1 MEVVEEG
8 DNDMLRTGQIQIIGP
23 GFDGGHLMRIG
34 VPGDGNCLLHSILHA
49 ISAEYRASADRGL
62 LAKDFRKELRFNV
75 RRLIE
80 VAFEVNSFCRDKAT
94 ADPTY
99 RPRVLAEVGEVIRA
113 SMSPHNQYHA
123 AAGDPYDNR
132 VFYKCGT
139 TKIHKDCAIL
149 VVLKALQ
156 FPMMNE
162 FADLIQGGE
171 IPIEM
176 GPVIAKALPE
186 VLGIPAHNMLF
197 LNSRET
203 LADNNASSIA
213 AFNDGP
219 TILIYYLGGGG
230 QNFGEGDITID
241 GHYEAVGE
249 GELTIV
255 EAPTYTKKTAKG
267 TRRKS
272 RSDPKLFA
280 TLEGHFVFNGATLR
294 AEYEDQI
301 AVLFSL

>member
-1 MEVVEEG
+1 VAGVGLRLFLHAHYVHGRRAGWMQQWGGTAVVTWCVLWLGVWHGVWDLAKLWLLLLVSVNGFFVAWFGALAFLRLDSQRGFVHE
-8 DNDMLRTGQIQIIGP
+8 DAQRRDSDSDDDMLRTGQIQIIGP
-23 GFDGGHLMRIG
+23 GYDGGHLMRIG

-62 LAKDFRKELRFNV
+62 LAKNFRKELRFNV

-99 RPRVLAEVGEVIRA
+99 RPRVLQEVGEVIRA
-113 SMSPHNQYHA
+113 SMSPYNQYHA
-123 AAGDPYDNR
+123 GAGDPYDNR

-162 FADLIQGGE
+162 FADLIQGEE

-176 GPVIAKALPE
+176 GPVIAKALPFFTTS
-186 VLGIPAHNMLF
+186 VPPVMI
-197 LNSRET
+197 
-203 LADNNASSIA
+203 
-213 AFNDGP
+213 
-219 TILIYYLGGGG
+219 
-230 QNFGEGDITID
+230 
-241 GHYEAVGE
+241 
-249 GELTIV
+249 
-255 EAPTYTKKTAKG
+255 
-267 TRRKS
+267 
-272 RSDPKLFA
+272 
-280 TLEGHFVFNGATLR
+280 
-294 AEYEDQI
+294 
-301 AVLFSL
+301 